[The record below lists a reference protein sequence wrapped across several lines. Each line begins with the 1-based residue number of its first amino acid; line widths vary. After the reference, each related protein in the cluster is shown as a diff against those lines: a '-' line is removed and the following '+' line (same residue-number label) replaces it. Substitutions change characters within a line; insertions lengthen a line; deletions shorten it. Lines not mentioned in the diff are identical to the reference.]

1 MVRPI
6 KLYFILKEIIK
17 TILFMK
23 GDASEQCEKM
33 WESSDPSIANICP
46 GDNKI
51 KNF

>member
-1 MVRPI
+1 MVRHI
-6 KLYFILKEIIK
+6 NLLHFFSIIN
-17 TILFMK
+17 ILFIK

-33 WESSDPSIANICP
+33 WEYSDPSIANICP